1 MTAVDDDMDTFDL
14 FVIGA
19 GSGGV
24 RAARTAAALGA
35 RVGIAEQSRVGGTC
49 VIRGCVPKKLLVTAS
64 RYRAEAM
71 DAAGFGWHI
80 ESKGHDWRALRDGI
94 SEEVSRLEHLYRKG
108 LDTSRVTLFDEG
120 ASVEAAGCVRLASG
134 QRVFAN
140 HIIVA
145 TGAAPAPL
153 SMQGAEFAITSDDV
167 FGLPH
172 LPGRV
177 AIIGG
182 GYIALEF
189 AGIFKGLGA
198 DVSVLHRG
206 PAVLRGFDADV
217 QAGLATACR
226 EQGIEL
232 RLNTVVRRIQALPAG
247 YRVTDHAGQALD
259 CDVVLNATGRL
270 PNTAAAAGVL
280 ALRPD
285 GAIAVDSRYA
295 TSLAGVHAIGDA
307 IGQLN
312 LTPVAIR
319 QGQWLA
325 QSLFG
330 ASRSSPPDFGFTPTA
345 VFSTPEIAS
354 VGMSEQQARAAYPEI
369 TVYRANFRPLRAMLA
384 RSPERVMM
392 KLVVDPR
399 SDRVLGLHMMGRDAA
414 EIVQMG
420 AISLQRGIT
429 KQAFDQTVALHP
441 SVAEEFITMRN
452 HD

>member
-1 MTAVDDDMDTFDL
+1 MDDNMDTFDL

-71 DAAGFGWHI
+71 DAIGFGWNL
-80 ESKGHDWRALRDGI
+80 EAKGHDWRALRDGI
-94 SEEVSRLEHLYRKG
+94 SEEVLRLEHLYRKG
-108 LDTSRVTLFDEG
+108 LDSSQVTIFDES
-120 ASVEAAGCVRLASG
+120 ASVEASGCVRLASG
-134 QRVFAN
+134 QRVFAR

-153 SMQGAEFAITSDDV
+153 SMQGAEYAITSDEV
-167 FGLPH
+167 FGLPQ
-172 LPGRV
+172 LPRRV

-189 AGIFKGLGA
+189 AGIFRGLGA
-198 DVSVLHRG
+198 DVSVLHG
-206 PAVLRGFDADV
+206 GQTVLRGFDADV
-217 QAGLATACR
+217 QAGVLAAYH
-226 EQGIEL
+226 EQGISM
-232 RLNTVVRRIQALPAG
+232 RLNCQVRRIETLTVG
-247 YRVTDHAGQALD
+247 YRVTDHAGQSFD
-259 CDVVLNATGRL
+259 CDVVMNATGRL
-270 PNTAAAAGVL
+270 PNTAAAGGVL
-280 ALRPD
+280 ALRPN

-295 TSLAGVHAIGDA
+295 TSLHGVYAIGDA

-330 ASRSSPPDFGFTPTA
+330 ASQSCSPDFGFTPTA

-354 VGMSEQQARAAYPEI
+354 VGMSEQQARAAHPEI
-369 TVYRANFRPLRAMLA
+369 TVYRANFRPMRAMLA

-392 KLVVDPR
+392 KLVVDKR
-399 SDRVLGLHMMGRDAA
+399 SDRVLGLHMLGRDAA

-429 KQAFDQTVALHP
+429 KREFDQTVALHP
-441 SVAEEFITMRN
+441 SVAEEFVTMRN

>member
-1 MTAVDDDMDTFDL
+1 MDDNMDTFDL

-71 DAAGFGWHI
+71 DAIGFGWNL
-80 ESKGHDWRALRDGI
+80 EAKGHDWRALRDGI
-94 SEEVSRLEHLYRKG
+94 SEEVLRLEHLYRKG
-108 LDTSRVTLFDEG
+108 LDSSQVTIFDES
-120 ASVEAAGCVRLASG
+120 ASVEASGCVRLASG
-134 QRVFAN
+134 QRVFAR

-153 SMQGAEFAITSDDV
+153 SMQGAEYAITSDEV
-167 FGLPH
+167 FGLPQ
-172 LPGRV
+172 LPRRV

-189 AGIFKGLGA
+189 AGIFRGLGA

-206 PAVLRGFDADV
+206 QTVLRGFDADV
-217 QAGLATACR
+217 QAGVLAAYH
-226 EQGIEL
+226 EQGISM
-232 RLNTVVRRIQALPAG
+232 RLNCQVRRIETLTVG
-247 YRVTDHAGQALD
+247 YRVTDHAGQSFD
-259 CDVVLNATGRL
+259 CDVVMNATGRL
-270 PNTAAAAGVL
+270 PNTAAAGGVL
-280 ALRPD
+280 ALHPN

-295 TSLAGVHAIGDA
+295 TSVDGVYAIGDA

-330 ASRSSPPDFGFTPTA
+330 ASQSGPPDFGFTPTA

-354 VGMSEQQARAAYPEI
+354 VGMSEQQARAAHPEI
-369 TVYRANFRPLRAMLA
+369 TVYRANFRPMRAMLA

-392 KLVVDPR
+392 KLVVDKR
-399 SDRVLGLHMMGRDAA
+399 SDRVLGLHMLGRDAA

-429 KQAFDQTVALHP
+429 KREFDQTVALHP
-441 SVAEEFITMRN
+441 SVAEEFVTMRN